1 MTLIDLKIGALLL
14 YKSKPA
20 KLVRLGDKIE
30 IDLLSQ
36 TQNKKV
42 RPKDISCL
50 HPGPFTKLNL
60 LTPATDDLEEARS
73 LLSGEETTLEEIA
86 ELVFNQTTASAIWS
100 AWQIVTEGVHFHGSP
115 NRIKARSDEEYIQE
129 NERRIAK
136 KARQESWQAF
146 IERVD
151 KKAIIE
157 SDQRFLAE
165 VESLALEQGTESRL
179 LQHLGR
185 QQSRENA
192 HLTLLELGFWK
203 ASFNPYPQRLELSCD
218 GALEP
223 NELESPP
230 LFADEKRL
238 DLTEL
243 AAFAI
248 DDDDST
254 DPDDAIS
261 FDGHRLWVHIADV
274 ASLISIDS
282 PTDKFARDRAAT
294 LYLPET
300 IQAMLPQNLTDKLG
314 IGLQEISPA
323 LSFALEVDESG
334 NILDLEIIPS
344 LIKVTRLSYNEA
356 EKLLTENQQLCKM
369 VSITRAHREQR
380 LKAEAVEIELPEC
393 KIKAS
398 GDKIT
403 ITPLLKLK
411 SRNLVSEAMLMAGSA
426 CAQYAKKHSLPMPH
440 AGQIP
445 PNEMMETYDLPPM
458 VAMFAK
464 RRSMRAGRL
473 TCSPQPHFG
482 LGLNAYIRVTSPL
495 RRYLDLVAHQQL
507 RLHLAGLPILDESQ
521 ITARIA
527 AVSSTSNRIRQAER
541 LSNRHWTLV
550 FLQQHPDWQG
560 VGIVIA
566 EWGRK
571 SLLIIPE
578 LALEIEQTVTG
589 NQAPGTHLQLSSP
602 RVNLPYME
610 VFFRTKPI
618 LKTS

>member
-1 MTLIDLKIGALLL
+1 MTITDLKIGALLL

-30 IDLLSQ
+30 IDILSQ
-36 TQNKKV
+36 TQSKKV
-42 RPKDISCL
+42 RPKDFTCL
-50 HPGPFTKLNL
+50 HPGPFTELNL
-60 LTPATDDLEEARS
+60 LTPAPDDLEETRS

-86 ELVFNQTTASAIWS
+86 ELLFNQTTASAIWS

-115 NRIKARSDEEYIQE
+115 NRIKARSDEEYLQE
-129 NERRIAK
+129 NERRAAK

-146 IERVD
+146 VERVG
-151 KKAIIE
+151 KRTIIE
-157 SDQRFLAE
+157 SDRSFLAE

-185 QQSRENA
+185 RQSRENA

-203 ASFNPYPQRLELSCD
+203 ASFNPYPQRLELSD
-218 GALEP
+218 DKPLEP
-223 NELESPP
+223 HELESAPP
-230 LFADEKRL
+230 LADEKRL

-243 AAFAI
+243 TAFAI

-254 DPDDAIS
+254 DPDDALS
-261 FDGHRLWVHIADV
+261 FDGQRLWVHIADV
-274 ASLISIDS
+274 AGLISVDS
-282 PTDKFARDRAAT
+282 PTDIAAREKAST
-294 LYLPET
+294 LYLPEIT
-300 IQAMLPQNLTDKLG
+300 RTMLSKSLTDKLG
-314 IGLQEISPA
+314 VGLQKISPA
-323 LSFALEVDESG
+323 LSFAMKVDENG
-334 NILDLEIIPS
+334 TIQDLEIIPS

-356 EKLLTENQQLCKM
+356 EKLLAENHQLAKIL
-369 VSITRAHREQR
+369 SLTKAHRKQR

-393 KIKAS
+393 KIKVS
-398 GDKIT
+398 DDRIT

-411 SRNLVSEAMLMAGSA
+411 SRSLVSEAMLMTGSA
-426 CAQYAKKHSLPMPH
+426 CAQYAKKHDLPMPH

-445 PNEMMETYDLPPM
+445 PNEMPETDDLPPI

-464 RRSMRAGRL
+464 RRSMRPGRL
-473 TCSPQPHFG
+473 SCTPQPHFG
-482 LGLNAYIRVTSPL
+482 LGLDAYIRVTSPL

-507 RLHLAGLPILDESQ
+507 RLHLAGLPTLDENQ

-541 LSNRHWTLV
+541 LSNRHWTMV
-550 FLQQHPDWQG
+550 FLQRHPDWQG
-560 VGIVIA
+560 IGIVIA

-578 LALEIEQTVTG
+578 LALEIEQTITG

-602 RVNLPYME
+602 RVNLPYLE
-610 VFFRTKPI
+610 VFFRTKRCR
-618 LKTS
+618 